1 MHRSFDHS
9 HSHHLFSSIFS
20 IILNIH
26 VTFILYYHPFS
37 ISQFIFFA
45 FTSLSLLIFHFPRL
59 RSTKK
64 TTKCTWRLRPPCR
77 LQPSSLFGL
86 FRNLQC
92 CAPPGIKCLQIDFQW
107 NFVFTNIQGT
117 SNVYEYIFEY
127 EMLIIVHWS
136 SYHNSVELGNV
147 SQPPDGQR

>member
-1 MHRSFDHS
+1 MKLIF
-9 HSHHLFSSIFS
+9 LVPSIFNFPVHF
-20 IILNIH
+20 LCIH
-26 VTFILYYHPFS
+26 FTFTFDISFS
-37 ISQFIFFA
+37 TL
-45 FTSLSLLIFHFPRL
+45 TSH
-59 RSTKK
+59 KK

-92 CAPPGIKCLQIDFQW
+92 CAQPGIKCLQIDFQW

-117 SNVYEYIFEY
+117 SNFYEYIFEY
-127 EMLIIVHWS
+127 EMLIIDHWS

-147 SQPPDGQR
+147 SQPPDGQC

>member
-1 MHRSFDHS
+1 MKLIFFGTIHFQFPSSFSLHS
-9 HSHHLFSSIFS
+9 LHFHFW
-20 IILNIH
+20 
-26 VTFILYYHPFS
+26 Y
-37 ISQFIFFA
+37 FIFHA
-45 FTSLSLLIFHFPRL
+45 YVPQ
-59 RSTKK
+59 KK

-92 CAPPGIKCLQIDFQW
+92 CVPPGIKCLQIDFQW

-127 EMLIIVHWS
+127 EMLIIDHWS

-147 SQPPDGQR
+147 SQPPDGQRWFDLKFEKCFMDE